1 MCECVGK
8 ATNVEIGKDSK
19 NTYRVR
25 FDMVV
30 MDGEHKGKR
39 ASYSGK
45 LDEDNIKW
53 TKRDMLLLGWAGKSV
68 RTFAD
73 DVKKADRAVPF
84 TADIASNTY

>member
-1 MCECVGK
+1 MAQLFSGECVGK

-45 LDEDNIKW
+45 LEPGQHQSHFKP
-53 TKRDMLLLGWAGKSV
+53 RHAASRMGPVEVGSHV
-68 RTFAD
+68 R
-73 DVKKADRAVPF
+73 RRR
-84 TADIASNTY
+84 